1 VKVSTK
7 VMFILALVTSISI
20 KFGCTEDA
28 PTSTNQEPEKGSVYI
43 NSNPTGAEIFLQDI
57 TTGKITPDSIINLT
71 PNSYDLR
78 IRLNEYADSTLLVI
92 VNAGLITTVDVDL
105 TGTLSVGSNPS
116 GAEIFLNSITT
127 GRTTPATI
135 DSLFP
140 GLYEVT
146 LKLEYF
152 MDTTITVP
160 VRSGNQGLFISYST
174 SDGKITGVGSLPP
187 GVVGSPEDTQVAL
200 YLSVEDWLYDRIF
213 IFTICDGN
221 GNYTLNN
228 ITPGIYYMDAWK
240 DNDNNG
246 IWGSSGDYIWLNGTG
261 TYPNYILEPF
271 QVAFGSIITINFE
284 LFVIP

>member
-1 VKVSTK
+1 MKHFAV
-7 VMFILALVTSISI
+7 IVTIFLLLF
-20 KFGCTEDA
+20 KFGCTEEL
-28 PTSTNQEPEKGSVYI
+28 PTNTHIETEKGSIFVK
-43 NSNPTGAEIFLQDI
+43 SNPTGAEIFLQGT

-71 PNSYDLR
+71 PDLYDLR
-78 IRLNEYADSTLLVI
+78 IRLNEFADSSLVVN
-92 VNAGLITTVDVDL
+92 VNAGLKTIVDVDL
-105 TGTLSVGSNPS
+105 TGTLSVESNPS

-140 GLYEVT
+140 SLYEVT
-146 LKLEYF
+146 LKLEYY

-160 VRSGNQGLFISYST
+160 VHSGNQGLFISYST
-174 SDGKITGVGSLPP
+174 LYGKITGIGILPP
-187 GVVGSPEDTQVAL
+187 GVAGSPEDTQVAL
-200 YLSVEDWLYDRIF
+200 YLSVEDWLYDRIY
-213 IFTICDGN
+213 IFTTCNGN

-228 ITPGIYYMDAWK
+228 IPPGVYYMDAWK

-261 TYPNYILEPF
+261 TYPNYILEPL
-271 QVAFGSIITINFE
+271 QVAFGSFITINFE